1 MKKALLLA
9 AFISMTT
16 SLWAAGSSRSASDDR
31 MEHAAAVLHD
41 VMAAPDKGIP
51 EEVMEHARCV
61 AVVPNLVKGA
71 FVIGAEGGKG
81 VVTCRTEGGKW
92 SAPAF
97 FNISG
102 GSFGFQI
109 GVEGV
114 DLVLIIQNYKGMQR
128 LMSSKFELG
137 GDASV
142 AAGPVGRHAEADT
155 DWKMNAEI
163 LTYSRARGA
172 FAGVALDGAVIVHD
186 DSSTRAIYGYQVPTR
201 RILQGRIEPPPAAYP
216 FLSAVSMASGAKE
229 MSSGSE

>member
-1 MKKALLLA
+1 M
-9 AFISMTT
+9 
-16 SLWAAGSSRSASDDR
+16 
-31 MEHAAAVLHD
+31 
-41 VMAAPDKGIP
+41 
-51 EEVMEHARCV
+51 
-61 AVVPNLVKGA
+61 AVVPHLVKGA
-71 FVIGAEGGKG
+71 FVFGAEGGRG
-81 VVTCRTEGGKW
+81 VATCRVEGGKW

-97 FNISG
+97 FDISG

-163 LTYSRARGA
+163 LTYSRPGA
-172 FAGVALDGAVIVHD
+172 
-186 DSSTRAIYGYQVPTR
+186 S
-201 RILQGRIEPPPAAYP
+201 LQAFR
-216 FLSAVSMASGAKE
+216 
-229 MSSGSE
+229 

>member
-1 MKKALLLA
+1 MKKTFLLA
-9 AFISMTT
+9 VILSLT
-16 SLWAAGSSRSASDDR
+16 STGWAGSSRGASDDR
-31 MEHAAAVLHD
+31 LEHAGAVLHD
-41 VMAAPDKGIP
+41 IMSAPDKGIP

-61 AVVPNLVKGA
+61 AVVPHLIKGA
-71 FVIGAEGGKG
+71 FVFGAEGGKG
-81 VVTCRTEGGKW
+81 VATCRTADGKW

-97 FNISG
+97 FDISG

-155 DWKMNAEI
+155 DWKMTAEI
-163 LTYSRARGA
+163 LTYSRSRGV
-172 FAGVALDGAVIVHD
+172 FAGIALDGAVIGRD
-186 DSSTRAIYGYQVPTR
+186 ESSTKAIYGYNVPAR
-201 RILQGRIEPPPAAYP
+201 RILSGRVEPPPTAYP
-216 FLSAVSMASGAKE
+216 FLSAVSEASGARAMANLPE
-229 MSSGSE
+229 

>member
-1 MKKALLLA
+1 MKKAFMLVAILSLA
-9 AFISMTT
+9 STA
-16 SLWAAGSSRSASDDR
+16 WAGSSRGASDDR
-31 MEHAAAVLHD
+31 LDHAGAVLHD
-41 VMAAPDKGIP
+41 IMAAPDKGIP

-61 AVVPNLVKGA
+61 AVVPHLVKGA
-71 FVIGAEGGKG
+71 FVFGAEGGRG
-81 VVTCRTEGGKW
+81 VATCRVEGGKW

-97 FNISG
+97 FDISG

-163 LTYSRARGA
+163 LTYSRARGV
-172 FAGVALDGAVIVHD
+172 FAGISLNGAVIGRD
-186 DSSTRAIYGYQVPTR
+186 ESSTKAIYGYNVPTR
-201 RILQGRIEPPPAAYP
+201 RILQGRIEAPPAAYP
-216 FLSAVSMASGAKE
+216 FLSAVSAAGGANDMGSASE
-229 MSSGSE
+229 